1 MVYPSELYI
10 LGGGMGE
17 LGARAEEGERE
28 MQEEMETVI
37 EGVAEGGL
45 KGVVAVGKTE

>member
-1 MVYPSELYI
+1 MVYPWALYMW
-10 LGGGMGE
+10 GGGTGE
-17 LGARAEEGERE
+17 QGARAEEGERE

>member
-1 MVYPSELYI
+1 MW
-10 LGGGMGE
+10 GGGTGS
-17 LGARAEEGERE
+17 LGAWAVEGEWE

-45 KGVVAVGKTE
+45 KEVVVGKTE